1 MQLPSKQPKITA
13 KDLVDKGVRYIG
25 PKESL
30 RARLLAMRKEM
41 ASIQDLYPNT
51 ILEEETFESLTSA
64 LISKGHVLLFGPSGS
79 GKTNLA
85 KDITTLFPK
94 EVHAVERCPVLDS
107 PFSLISPEVAKDAP
121 PCPFCKS
128 RFGEL
133 GFDELGNFNVQDV
146 DPAKVPVVR
155 AALREGYGFARIQGS
170 SEVFPDN
177 LTGNINLHKLEQIG
191 DPESPLVLEPGKLL
205 QANRGVL
212 LIDEIGKIPLG
223 SQNVLLQA
231 LQEGIVTPAKSRE
244 TFPARFV
251 AVCTS
256 NVSDLDNINEP
267 LSDRLISVHIPYNR
281 SHGRNKRI
289 VEMGYKPSLFMP
301 EPFLDGAV
309 GTIEQWRS
317 VVGDNPDLS
326 EVGSNRSMTDLVL
339 RTESFALLCGRRYPA
354 REDYVRGVREGM
366 AGRIRA
372 RGGDSFEQNMQI
384 IASFLDS
391 NLKKE
396 LHKWS
401 KICWCRFFKYI
412 KERRETAEGVVREF
426 RRIKDDPTMVPKI
439 GESFQNFALFADYCK
454 RTYGCTTEDAVYLF
468 SVMYNEG
475 LFEGEI
481 ECGKTDDKK

>member
-1 MQLPSKQPKITA
+1 
-13 KDLVDKGVRYIG
+13 
-25 PKESL
+25 
-30 RARLLAMRKEM
+30 
-41 ASIQDLYPNT
+41 
-51 ILEEETFESLTSA
+51 
-64 LISKGHVLLFGPSGS
+64 
-79 GKTNLA
+79 
-85 KDITTLFPK
+85 
-94 EVHAVERCPVLDS
+94 
-107 PFSLISPEVAKDAP
+107 
-121 PCPFCKS
+121 
-128 RFGEL
+128 
-133 GFDELGNFNVQDV
+133 
-146 DPAKVPVVR
+146 
-155 AALREGYGFARIQGS
+155 
-170 SEVFPDN
+170 
-177 LTGNINLHKLEQIG
+177 
-191 DPESPLVLEPGKLL
+191 
-205 QANRGVL
+205 
-212 LIDEIGKIPLG
+212 
-223 SQNVLLQA
+223 
-231 LQEGIVTPAKSRE
+231 
-244 TFPARFV
+244 
-251 AVCTS
+251 
-256 NVSDLDNINEP
+256 
-267 LSDRLISVHIPYNR
+267 
-281 SHGRNKRI
+281 
-289 VEMGYKPSLFMP
+289 MGYKPSLFMP